1 MILMVLKHKFQ
12 KKKDPGP
19 RKGREDCGLA
29 WNLDFSEF

>member
-12 KKKDPGP
+12 KKDPGP

-29 WNLDFSEF
+29 WNLDFAEF